1 MLRGV
6 YLHPLVLYNR
16 KLCFL
21 LYKTKG
27 KAHSHVRQDASHLA
41 LGAAHV
47 ASDML
52 DQILKKDILMA
63 KKSVNKNKSIADR
76 ANLVQTAGKSAVNP
90 TEEAKPAD
98 KTVAKSAE
106 KAAAKP
112 VEKAADNT
120 SGKKTGNANTVS
132 SYRKMFEEEE
142 KPEPLKGGKKF
153 FNRMDKLGD
162 IFFLNLRV
170 ALCCIPIVTIGAAF
184 TALYSVTN
192 KMVDD
197 KEGKVGKEYWKAFK
211 SNFHEATIAWLI
223 NLVYILLMYVQF
235 RYVSTANTQGANIL
249 MIVLGFEVI
258 LLCFELPLLFPMIAR
273 YENKPLNHIINSIVF
288 SIANFGTWFRMF
300 FLWVIPDLIY
310 YLRPTL
316 LVYTWYLWALFLTAF
331 FAYICSMFLKKFYAK
346 LEGSGKADTEK
357 YASVSSGADSDDA
370 DNIDDVDIVDDEG
383 AVVAS
388 EASGEAS
395 KSDKEGKS
403 ASKDDAEPYS
413 KVGYFRD
420 YYLKY
425 VILGIL
431 IIVVGVYI
439 VKDVMNGSKNI
450 LAEGTAVNAHFTE
463 SEVEKL
469 KEGLF
474 EKLEGDAEK
483 DEVIF
488 VNEYDI
494 VLNGSDMDQISVN
507 QSTTEL
513 FNYINSN
520 TLDYLILDEE
530 SLKYYNEYDA
540 FMNLEYILT
549 DEQKNELSD
558 RMVYIPVGINLLG
571 KNMDQYSKEDEGGT
585 DKTIDNPVLPVALD
599 ISDSEIFAEK
609 RDTRMYL
616 VFTSARPKTENMQKL
631 VDYII
636 K

>member
-1 MLRGV
+1 
-6 YLHPLVLYNR
+6 
-16 KLCFL
+16 
-21 LYKTKG
+21 
-27 KAHSHVRQDASHLA
+27 
-41 LGAAHV
+41 
-47 ASDML
+47 
-52 DQILKKDILMA
+52 MA

-76 ANLVQTAGKSAVNP
+76 ANLVQTAGKSAANP
-90 TEEAKPAD
+90 TDEPKPVDKVTAKP
-98 KTVAKSAE
+98 VE
-106 KAAAKP
+106 KAAADKPVDKTATKSAGKAADKP

-120 SGKKTGNANTVS
+120 SAKKTGNENSVS

-223 NLVYILLMYVQF
+223 NLVYILLMYIQF

-300 FLWVIPDLIY
+300 FLWVIPALIY
-310 YLRPTL
+310 YIRPTL

-357 YASVSSGADSDDA
+357 YASVSSEADADNADDA
-370 DNIDDVDIVDDEG
+370 DNIDDAE

-469 KEGLF
+469 KDGLF
-474 EKLEGDAEK
+474 EKLDGDAEK

-488 VNEYDI
+488 ANEYDI

-549 DEQKNELSD
+549 DEQKNDLSD

>member
-1 MLRGV
+1 
-6 YLHPLVLYNR
+6 
-16 KLCFL
+16 
-21 LYKTKG
+21 
-27 KAHSHVRQDASHLA
+27 
-41 LGAAHV
+41 
-47 ASDML
+47 
-52 DQILKKDILMA
+52 MA

-76 ANLVQTAGKSAVNP
+76 ANLVQTAGKSAANP
-90 TEEAKPAD
+90 TDEPKPVDKVTAKP
-98 KTVAKSAE
+98 
-106 KAAAKP
+106 
-112 VEKAADNT
+112 
-120 SGKKTGNANTVS
+120 VS

-300 FLWVIPDLIY
+300 FLWVIPALIY
-310 YLRPTL
+310 YIRPTL

-346 LEGSGKADTEK
+346 LEESGKADTEK
-357 YASVSSGADSDDA
+357 YASVSSGADA
-370 DNIDDVDIVDDEG
+370 DDVDNADDAE

-469 KEGLF
+469 KDGLF

-530 SLKYYNEYDA
+530 ALKYYNEYDA

-549 DEQKNELSD
+549 DEQKNDLSD

-571 KNMDQYSKEDEGGT
+571 QDMDQYSREDEGDT

>member
-1 MLRGV
+1 
-6 YLHPLVLYNR
+6 
-16 KLCFL
+16 
-21 LYKTKG
+21 
-27 KAHSHVRQDASHLA
+27 
-41 LGAAHV
+41 
-47 ASDML
+47 
-52 DQILKKDILMA
+52 MA

-76 ANLVQTAGKSAVNP
+76 ANLVQTAGKSAANP
-90 TEEAKPAD
+90 TDEPKPVDKVTAKP
-98 KTVAKSAE
+98 
-106 KAAAKP
+106 
-112 VEKAADNT
+112 
-120 SGKKTGNANTVS
+120 VS

-300 FLWVIPDLIY
+300 FLWVIPALIY
-310 YLRPTL
+310 YIRPTL

-346 LEGSGKADTEK
+346 LEESGKADTEK
-357 YASVSSGADSDDA
+357 YASVSSGADA
-370 DNIDDVDIVDDEG
+370 DDVDNADDAE

-431 IIVVGVYI
+431 IIVIGVYI

-469 KEGLF
+469 KDGLF
-474 EKLEGDAEK
+474 EKLDGDAEK

>member
-1 MLRGV
+1 
-6 YLHPLVLYNR
+6 
-16 KLCFL
+16 
-21 LYKTKG
+21 
-27 KAHSHVRQDASHLA
+27 
-41 LGAAHV
+41 
-47 ASDML
+47 
-52 DQILKKDILMA
+52 MA

-76 ANLVQTAGKSAVNP
+76 ANLVQTAGKSAANLTDEP
-90 TEEAKPAD
+90 
-98 KTVAKSAE
+98 
-106 KAAAKP
+106 KP
-112 VEKAADNT
+112 VDKAVDKPVGRAVDKPVDKPVDKAADNT
-120 SGKKTGNANTVS
+120 SAKKTGNANSVS

-300 FLWVIPDLIY
+300 FLWVIPALIY
-310 YLRPTL
+310 YIRPTL

-346 LEGSGKADTEK
+346 LEESGKADTEK
-357 YASVSSGADSDDA
+357 YASVSSGADAYDTDNADDTGNADDA
-370 DNIDDVDIVDDEG
+370 DNIDDAE

-469 KEGLF
+469 KDGLF
-474 EKLEGDAEK
+474 EKLDGDAEK

-549 DEQKNELSD
+549 DEQKNDLSD

-571 KNMDQYSKEDEGGT
+571 QDMDQYSREDEGDT